1 MDKHERSIVIGGL
14 ILIVFFLVIVAIKD
28 ISKKSAELNTSR
40 PIQVEAPASTNPTDP
55 CKQVKIGD
63 KWTIQLE
70 DPSNPFLKETKEKS
84 TMTYTV
90 LNIKKGWVLLQSSNG
105 SKYSQELHH
114 LEESAIWKK
123 EGCK

>member
-1 MDKHERSIVIGGL
+1 MDKHERIVVFGS
-14 ILIVFFLVIVAIKD
+14 FFLVVFIAIFAAIKD
-28 ISKKSAELNTSR
+28 ISKKSAELNTSH
-40 PIQVEAPASTNPTDP
+40 PIQVEAPASTNPTDT

-70 DPSNPFLKETKEKS
+70 DPNNPFLKETKEKS
-84 TMTYTV
+84 SMTYTV